1 MFNKQRV
8 YIIFVI
14 KDNMEIKYK
23 DLSGPLKLA
32 VFWALFQMCATVV
45 VLLVSLMS
53 IIGYS
58 ITG

>member
-14 KDNMEIKYK
+14 KDNMKVKYK
-23 DLSGPLKLA
+23 DLSFPLKLA
-32 VFWALFQMCATVV
+32 VVWALFQMCATTLA
-45 VLLVSLMS
+45 LLVSLMS
-53 IIGYS
+53 IIGYA

>member
-1 MFNKQRV
+1 M
-8 YIIFVI
+8 FVI
-14 KDNMEIKYK
+14 KDYMEIKYK
-23 DLSGPLKLA
+23 DLSLPLKLA
-32 VFWALFQMCATVV
+32 VTWALFQMCATIV